1 MQTVSKESRKK
12 QILYRTLK
20 SGAPILLSL
29 LIMACSHTPKSL
41 PSHQPYLDAQRQ
53 IQSLTTDQYQI
64 LPDQSI
70 YIGELKSETATGYGK
85 IIMPDGS
92 HYQGAVKNGRPH
104 GFGRSEMSSG
114 EIYEGEHKNG
124 IFEGRGRL
132 ILSDGSTFI
141 GTFKDHKVDRG
152 EIFFPD
158 GTHGVSR

>member
-1 MQTVSKESRKK
+1 MKK
-12 QILYRTLK
+12 QLL
-20 SGAPILLSL
+20 PLLLSL
-29 LIMACSHTPKSL
+29 ILIACTHAPDTIRID
-41 PSHQPYLDAQRQ
+41 QPYLDAQKQ
-53 IQSLTTDQYQI
+53 IQSLSTDQYQI

-70 YIGELKSETATGYGK
+70 YIGELKSGEATGYGK

-92 HYQGAVKNGRPH
+92 HYQGAVKKGLAH

-132 ILSDGSTFI
+132 ILSDGSVFI
-141 GTFKDHKVDRG
+141 GTFKNHKVDRG
-152 EIFFPD
+152 EILFPD